1 VNDANWRD
9 GLAGGYGAEDVA
21 GTLAEIAADWPAH
34 VSRFA
39 PRMFAP
45 DVCEARPELV
55 AWAADEMSKADPV
68 AMAGFWRSMTAQDFR
83 AALARIAQPMLVIHG
98 GDSQVYPDGATA
110 FVAQAAPHGER
121 LVIPGAGHVP
131 HLEAPEAF
139 FQHVE
144 AFVRGERRAELR
156 GAQP

>member
-1 VNDANWRD
+1 
-9 GLAGGYGAEDVA
+9 
-21 GTLAEIAADWPAH
+21 
-34 VSRFA
+34 
-39 PRMFAP
+39 
-45 DVCEARPELV
+45 
-55 AWAADEMSKADPV
+55 
-68 AMAGFWRSMTAQDFR
+68 MTAQDFR

-110 FVAQAAPHGER
+110 FVAEAAPRGER
-121 LVIPGAGHVP
+121 IVIPGAGHVP